1 MKKLN
6 GKVALITGAAS
17 GMGAA
22 QARLFVEEG
31 AKVLLCD
38 VDPAGQALAD
48 SLGERAAYFP
58 LDVSNE
64 SQWAEAVALAEKRFG
79 GINILINTAG
89 VAIIRPIEESTVA
102 DFDLQYR
109 VNQLGPFLGVQ
120 AVLPSMKRLGA
131 GSIINISSGAGL
143 KATPTMAAY
152 AATKAAV
159 RGLTK
164 SLAGELAPYHIRVN
178 TIYPGAVDTP
188 MLRRNPEALNAILIE
203 MTPLKRLGTPEEI
216 AKATLFLASDDAN
229 FVTGADLAVDG
240 GGTI

>member
-1 MKKLN
+1 MNKLN

-22 QARLFVEEG
+22 QARVFVEEG
-31 AKVLLCD
+31 ASVLLCD
-38 VDPAGQALAD
+38 VDPAGQAFAD
-48 SLGERAAYFP
+48 NLGERAAFFA

-64 SQWAEAVALAEKRFG
+64 AQWAKAVVLAEKRFG
-79 GINILINTAG
+79 DINILVNTAG
-89 VAIIRPIEESTVA
+89 VAIIRPIEETTGA

-109 VNQLGPFLGVQ
+109 VNQLGPFLGTR
-120 AVLPSMKRLGA
+120 AVLAGMKRLGG

-143 KATPTMAAY
+143 KAAPTMAAY
-152 AATKAAV
+152 SATKSAV

-164 SLAGELAPYHIRVN
+164 SLAGELAPHRIRVN
-178 TIYPGAVDTP
+178 TIYPGAIDTP

-216 AKATLFLASDDAN
+216 AAATLFLASDDAS
-229 FVTGADLAVDG
+229 FVTGADFAVDG